1 MFGILNFTKPKR
13 KAFTRYVSIY
23 DQGNYD
29 LLRERV
35 SETDWDSLKD
45 EDINK
50 YDKNVTDHSNKIAK
64 QCIPNTFIKV
74 NPTDPL
80 WITSDIKK
88 TDT

>member
-1 MFGILNFTKPKR
+1 MFGILNFTKPEC
-13 KAFTRYVSIY
+13 KAFTRDVWIY

-29 LLRERV
+29 LLREKA

-45 EDINK
+45 EDIHK
-50 YDKNVTDHSNKIAK
+50 YAKNVTDHLNNIAK
-64 QCIPNTFIKV
+64 QCIPNKCIKV

-88 TDT
+88 